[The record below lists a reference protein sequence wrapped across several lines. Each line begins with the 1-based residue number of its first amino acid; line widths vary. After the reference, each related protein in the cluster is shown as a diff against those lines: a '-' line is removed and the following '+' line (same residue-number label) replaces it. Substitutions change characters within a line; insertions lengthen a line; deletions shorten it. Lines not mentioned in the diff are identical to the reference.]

1 MNFEE
6 LIEQVKHIPY
16 GRNSNRTD
24 FSLVVKENKGT
35 CSSKHAFLKESAN
48 KHHIENV
55 KLFIGV
61 FKMTEKN
68 TPKITPLLSRNTINY
83 IPEAHCYLKVNENV
97 VDVTSETS
105 FYENIKNDILEEF
118 EIEAEQVTNWK
129 IKFHQDF
136 IKNWIMENDISLSFN
151 EVWKIREE
159 CIEKLAE

>member
-35 CSSKHAFLKESAN
+35 CSSKHAFLKEHAN

-61 FKMTEKN
+61 FKMNEQN
-68 TPKITPLLSRNTINY
+68 TPKITPLLSDNTIDY

-105 FYENIKNDILEEF
+105 FYENIKNDILEEI
-118 EIEAEQVTNWK
+118 EIEADQVTNWK

-159 CIEKLAE
+159 CIEKLS